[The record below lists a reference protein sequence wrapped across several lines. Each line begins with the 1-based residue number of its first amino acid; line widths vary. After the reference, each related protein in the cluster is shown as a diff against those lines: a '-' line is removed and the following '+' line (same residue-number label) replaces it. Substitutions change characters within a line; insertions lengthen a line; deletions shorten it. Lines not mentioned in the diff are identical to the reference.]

1 MDPSSNLKLA
11 NIAIL
16 LVNPQIPENIGACAR
31 AMNNMGLTRLIVVK
45 PDNCDLKRVVRMA
58 TGSSI
63 DIIQEMEY
71 CDDFLTAIGPFQYIV
86 GTTARIG
93 ANRPAI
99 SFPRELAQELL
110 DFSQHNQVAIL
121 FGPEDRGLSN
131 EHLRYCDTITT
142 IPTADFTSLNLA
154 QAVMIVC
161 YELCL
166 KSREPIQT
174 FAPRLADKF
183 EQEHMYEHLR
193 EALLKIGF
201 INPENPEHWMLNI
214 RRFLSRFH
222 LRGREVKIIRGIC
235 RQIDWYTEQL
245 ERFKR
250 KERDQE
256 QGSRSQ
262 SAFAKPT
269 ADKGVE
275 GVGAGLAPARKYRI
289 SNNEGTEE
297 PRDQKKGF
305 RGQGGSKEPRVKA
318 KSSKAKPRKRGVKC
332 S

>member
-1 MDPSSNLKLA
+1 MKITPNLA
-11 NIAIL
+11 NIAII
-16 LVNPQIPENIGACAR
+16 LVQPQIPENIGAAAR

-45 PDNCDLKRVVRMA
+45 PKNCDLSRVIKMA

-71 CDDFLTAIGPFQYIV
+71 YDDFLTAIGPFQHIV

-93 ANRPAI
+93 ADRPAT

-110 DFSQHNQVAIL
+110 NFSQHNQVAIL
-121 FGPEDRGLSN
+121 FGSEDRGLSN
-131 EHLRYCDTITT
+131 EHLRYCNTITT

-174 FAPRLADKF
+174 FVPRLADKF

-201 INPENPEHWMLNI
+201 INPENPKHWMLNI
-214 RRFLSRFH
+214 RRFLSRYH

-245 ERFKR
+245 EKFKK
-250 KERDQE
+250 KERDE
-256 QGSRSQ
+256 
-262 SAFAKPT
+262 
-269 ADKGVE
+269 
-275 GVGAGLAPARKYRI
+275 
-289 SNNEGTEE
+289 
-297 PRDQKKGF
+297 KKG
-305 RGQGGSKEPRVKA
+305 
-318 KSSKAKPRKRGVKC
+318 
-332 S
+332 